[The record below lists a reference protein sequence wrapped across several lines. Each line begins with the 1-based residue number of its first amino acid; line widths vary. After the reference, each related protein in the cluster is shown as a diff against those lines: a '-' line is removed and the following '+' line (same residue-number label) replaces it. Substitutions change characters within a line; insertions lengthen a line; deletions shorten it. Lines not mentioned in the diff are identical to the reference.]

1 MKKTFIIVAIGL
13 TLAGSAWG
21 QKADSLFLSSL
32 RHKYNDAHEQ
42 AFQDL
47 QAALAED
54 STMAAAWFEISHY
67 QLWLNKKEQA
77 WNALQKAV
85 RYAPDNAVYRKNY
98 AELCLES
105 GQNEEAITTFK
116 WLLQSDPQNP
126 EWHAYLS
133 SLYMHQKQFDK
144 AKPHL
149 QYLTEVVPDDM
160 TNWASLL
167 TIAVN
172 EQDTANIIALSEQ
185 AQQLFPDVPDFYY
198 YAGMTYFMQEDYQAA
213 MQTFQTAMNNLQDQQ
228 ENAHYLS
235 IFATQIADLYYL
247 MGKKKK
253 AYNAYETA
261 LQYNENNVAALN
273 NYAYF
278 LSLDKS
284 DLEKAEKMATLATQ
298 IEPDN
303 ATYLDTYAWVFFQRG
318 KIALAK
324 TYIERALEKAT
335 RTNGEMLEHYG
346 DILYK
351 AGEIDAAVEQ
361 WERAKIVYL
370 SENESVKLIEKKIAR
385 RKYYSHK

>member
-1 MKKTFIIVAIGL
+1 
-13 TLAGSAWG
+13 
-21 QKADSLFLSSL
+21 
-32 RHKYNDAHEQ
+32 
-42 AFQDL
+42 
-47 QAALAED
+47 
-54 STMAAAWFEISHY
+54 
-67 QLWLNKKEQA
+67 
-77 WNALQKAV
+77 
-85 RYAPDNAVYRKNY
+85 
-98 AELCLES
+98 LES

-133 SLYMHQKQFDK
+133 SLYMHQKQFDE

-213 MQTFQTAMNNLQDQQ
+213 MLTFQTAMNNLQDQQ